1 MFNLPDEDGP
11 SRVGKLR
18 QQPLVGGFAC
28 CQDDAVMTPAFTG
41 QRDRD
46 LAIVLWV
53 DFLGDEPAFDQGRNC
68 AAKLRLLQSHAVG
81 DLVERLR
88 PSPANVGD

>member
-1 MFNLPDEDGP
+1 MPDEDGP
-11 SRVGKLR
+11 GLVGKLR
-18 QQPLVGGFAC
+18 QQPVVGGFAGG
-28 CQDDAVMTPAFTG
+28 QNDAVMTPAFTG
-41 QRDRD
+41 QRDRN

-53 DFLGDEPAFDQGRNC
+53 YFFGDEPALDQGRYR

-88 PSPANVGD
+88 SSPANVSD